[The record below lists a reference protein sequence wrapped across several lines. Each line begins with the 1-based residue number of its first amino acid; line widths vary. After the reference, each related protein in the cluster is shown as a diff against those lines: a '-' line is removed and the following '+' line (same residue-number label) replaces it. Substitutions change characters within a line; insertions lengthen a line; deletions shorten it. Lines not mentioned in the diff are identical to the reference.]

1 MNSNTGKNEVAV
13 WANTA
18 QDTKDLSGNDA
29 KKKKNP
35 AKNLFFFFL
44 LNLTIRNLSF
54 NVALASEEKK
64 LLVSA

>member
-1 MNSNTGKNEVAV
+1 MGKNEVAV

-35 AKNLFFFFL
+35 AKNLFFFPFFW
-44 LNLTIRNLSF
+44 I
-54 NVALASEEKK
+54 
-64 LLVSA
+64 